1 MAAFDRINA
10 WWSDSGK
17 SLSVLAIMLSLAVPA
32 VRAQSGGQTSSQQT
46 AQQPAQ
52 QPANSQ
58 PAQDI
63 PDAPSTVQ
71 PPAPKIPAS
80 TPDNPKKPDENP
92 FPADAPR
99 LPQTQSREQSAQPD
113 QQTDQDKARPMP
125 AVVTVPPGSGPR
137 NLINPGFTIRTSVN
151 LVLIPAMV
159 KDSDGRR
166 VDGLLPKD
174 FTVLEN
180 GQKQPLTFFTSDP
193 FQLSVAIVLD
203 TGMADVALQKVNQT
217 YSALVGAFSAYDEV
231 ALYTYSSTVSQVSD
245 FSGRPEKLTAVLN
258 QMKFV
263 RGAPQKR
270 DRT

>member
-1 MAAFDRINA
+1 MAAFDNKNA
-10 WWSDSGK
+10 WWSNSGK
-17 SLSVLAIMLSLAVPA
+17 TLSVLAIMLSLAVPA
-32 VRAQSGGQTSSQQT
+32 LPAQSGGQTSSQQPSPQSP
-46 AQQPAQ
+46 QQPAQ

-92 FPADAPR
+92 FPGDAPR
-99 LPQTQSREQSAQPD
+99 LPQTQSREQSGQPGQQTD
-113 QQTDQDKARPMP
+113 QQADQDKARPMP

-137 NLINPGFTIRTSVN
+137 NLINPGFTIKTSVN
-151 LVLIPAMV
+151 LVLVPAMV

-180 GQKQPLTFFTSDP
+180 GQKQPLTFFT
-193 FQLSVAIVLD
+193 
-203 TGMADVALQKVNQT
+203 
-217 YSALVGAFSAYDEV
+217 
-231 ALYTYSSTVSQVSD
+231 
-245 FSGRPEKLTAVLN
+245 
-258 QMKFV
+258 
-263 RGAPQKR
+263 
-270 DRT
+270 